1 MNRYARQEVLA
12 EFTTETQSLFKNAKV
27 LVVGAGALGCPVLLY
42 LAGAGIG
49 TIGIADN
56 DVVALHNLHRQVLYA
71 EDDIDLSKAECA
83 QKRIKAL
90 NAEIDCVVFNNFLN
104 ETNLLQ
110 IASNFD
116 IIVDCTDN
124 FPTRYLLNDSA
135 VILNIPLVHASILGF
150 EGQLSV
156 FNVAQENESRSATY
170 RDLFPDAPDG
180 IVLNCAE
187 AGVIGALPGI
197 LGSMQ
202 ALEVLKLIG
211 KFGTPLVNKM
221 LFLNALTMNV
231 SYLNFR
237 KNKDTPIITKL
248 NGQNAYC
255 SIDNKNEKQQKMKAT
270 SVQELKKM
278 RDENQDFVLIDVR
291 EPYEFETGNLSGIL
305 IPMNSIPERYE
316 EIPTDKLVIVHCKA
330 GSRSANVIAY
340 LEQNHGFTNLS
351 NLSGG
356 IMAWSSE
363 IDPSIHY

>member
-12 EFTTETQSLFKNAKV
+12 QFTPETQSLFKKARV
-27 LVVGAGALGCPVLLY
+27 LVVGAGALGCPVLSY

-49 TIGIADN
+49 KIGIADA
-56 DVVALHNLHRQVLYA
+56 DTVAIHNLHRQVLYT
-71 EDDIDLSKAECA
+71 ENDVHISKALCA
-83 QKRIKAL
+83 QRKLNAL
-90 NAEIDCVVFNNFLN
+90 NSEIDCVVFEHYLN

-110 IASNFD
+110 IAKDFD
-116 IIVDCTDN
+116 VIVDCTDN
-124 FPTRYLLNDSA
+124 FPTRYLLNDTA
-135 VILNIPLVHASILGF
+135 IILNLPLIHASILGF
-150 EGQLSV
+150 DGQLSV
-156 FNVAQENESRSATY
+156 FNMAMENGERSANY
-170 RDLFPDAPDG
+170 RDIFPEAPKG

-202 ALEVLKLIG
+202 ALEILKLVG

-221 LFLNALTMNV
+221 LFLNGLNMNV

-248 NGQNAYC
+248 IAQDTNCTIENL
-255 SIDNKNEKQQKMKAT
+255 NEKQDKMKIT

-278 RDENQDFVLIDVR
+278 QDENQDFVLIDVR
-291 EPYEFETGNLSGIL
+291 ETYEYETGNLNGIL
-305 IPMNSIPERYE
+305 IPMNTIPERYE

-340 LEQNHGFTNLS
+340 LEQNHGYTNLS

-356 IMAWSSE
+356 IMAWSAE